1 MPSLKNFT
9 MMQSLK
15 IDEIAERILTL
26 GHTPYYS
33 FTDYPQQSSTKEASN
48 VSDGKKGN
56 FSTS

>member
-15 IDEIAERILTL
+15 IDEIAERILTP

-33 FTDYPQQSSTKEASN
+33 FTDYPLQFSIKEASN
-48 VSDGKKGN
+48 VSDGKKAI